1 VDVRAT
7 DTIDSL
13 AGNLADYLAPNQVNS
28 VRRAYYFAEQ
38 AHDGQFRRTGDPYV
52 THPLAVANILCD
64 MHMDHQSLM
73 AALLHDV
80 IEDTGLTKTA
90 IKNQFGTTVADL
102 VDGVSKLNKINFS
115 SRAEAQAENFQKMA
129 MAMAKDLRVILV
141 KIADRLHNMRT
152 LGVLTPEKRR
162 RIARETLDIYAPI
175 ATRLGM
181 NNVRIEFE
189 ELGFHALY
197 PMRADRI
204 DAAVRSIRGNRKEI
218 VSQIQTS
225 LEACLEREGLPGRT
239 IGREKHLYSIY
250 QKMLTQRKSF
260 SEIMDVYAFRI
271 IVDRVDT
278 CYRVLGAVHNLYK
291 PVPGRFKDYIAI
303 PKTNGYQSLHTTLFG
318 MHGVPI
324 EIQIRTEEMEA
335 MANNGIAAH
344 WLYKS
349 GDETPSNAHI
359 RAREWVN
366 GLLELQKSAGNS
378 LEFIE
383 NVKIDLFP
391 DEIYLFTP
399 KGSIFELPTGSTAV
413 DFAYAIHTDV
423 GNSCVACRINRRL
436 APLSEPLQSGQTVE
450 IITAPGGQPNPA
462 WLSFVITGKARSNI
476 RHYLKNQRH
485 SESVSLG
492 RRLLNKALASFNTQ
506 LDKVSHTDIELA
518 LKQTGQASL
527 ENLLAEIGLGNRMA
541 YMVAQRLVPHNKTQ
555 EEVEKSESQHSLA
568 IRGSEGLVMNYARCC
583 HPIPGDPIIG
593 HVSSGR
599 GMVIHT
605 DDCNNITDIRDNPEK
620 CVTVS
625 WDPNVEGEFSVELR
639 VELENQ
645 RGIIATLA
653 TAITGAEAN
662 IEKISTLERDARL
675 SIVNLLIG
683 VRNRRHLAQVMR
695 RIRLINAVASV
706 SRVKSRA
713 TRKVIKKPLGSHQFE
728 SEHGKNKAS

>member
-1 VDVRAT
+1 MQVPAA

-13 AGNLADYLAPNQVNS
+13 AIGLSDYLEKGQVNS
-28 VRRAYYFAEQ
+28 VRRAYFYAEQ
-38 AHDGQFRRTGDPYV
+38 AHEGQFRRSGDPYV
-52 THPLAVANILCD
+52 THPLAVAGILGE

-73 AALLHDV
+73 AAMLHDV
-80 IEDTGLTKTA
+80 IEDTGITKTA
-90 IKNQFGTTVADL
+90 IKSQFGNSVADL

-152 LGVLTPEKRR
+152 LDVLASEKRR

-175 ATRLGM
+175 ANRLGM
-181 NNVRIEFE
+181 NNVRVEFE
-189 ELGFHALY
+189 ELGFEALY
-197 PMRADRI
+197 PMRARRI
-204 DAAVRSIRGNRKEI
+204 AAAVKSIRGNRKEI
-218 VSQIQTS
+218 LSKIQTS
-225 LEACLEREGLPGRT
+225 IEVCLERENLPGRT
-239 IGREKHLYSIY
+239 NGREKHLYAIY
-250 QKMLTQRKSF
+250 EKMRSKRKSF

-271 IVDRVDT
+271 VVDRVDT
-278 CYRVLGAVHNLYK
+278 CYRVLGAVHSLYK

-303 PKTNGYQSLHTTLFG
+303 PKANGYQSLHTTLFG

-335 MANNGIAAH
+335 MANKGIAAH

-349 GDETPSNAHI
+349 TDDLPSNAHI

-366 GLLELQKSAGNS
+366 GLLDMQKHAGNS

-391 DEIYLFTP
+391 DEIYVFTP
-399 KGSIFELPTGSTAV
+399 KGTIFELPAGSTAV

-423 GNSCVACRINRRL
+423 GNSCVACRISRRL

-450 IITAPGGQPNPA
+450 IITAPGTQPNPA

-476 RHYLKNQRH
+476 RHYLKNQKQ
-485 SESVSLG
+485 SESVALG
-492 RRLLNKALASFNTQ
+492 RRLLTKALAGFGSQ
-506 LDKVSHTDIELA
+506 IENIP
-518 LKQTGQASL
+518 S
-527 ENLLAEIGLGNRMA
+527 ENLNEVLQQTKLKSLDNLLEEIGLGNRMS
-541 YMVAQRLVPHNKTQ
+541 YMIAQRLAAHSDVSADAAQ
-555 EEVEKSESQHSLA
+555 EASDRLGSID
-568 IRGSEGLVMNYARCC
+568 IRGSEGMVMNYAKCC

-593 HVSSGR
+593 HISSGR

-620 CVTVS
+620 CVSVR
-625 WDPNVEGEFSVELR
+625 WDPDVEGEFSVELR

-653 TAITGAEAN
+653 TTITGTEAN
-662 IEKISTLERDARL
+662 IEKISTIERDARV
-675 SIVNLLIG
+675 SIVNLSLN
-683 VRNRRHLAQVMR
+683 VRNRVHLARVMKR
-695 RIRLINAVASV
+695 VRLIKPVNSV
-706 SRVKSRA
+706 TRVKSRKV
-713 TRKVIKKPLGSHQFE
+713 RKTIRNVAGSH
-728 SEHGKNKAS
+728 